1 MMTKKNFIGFEKIIF
16 VLLLS
21 TQLNICLEAF
31 PFLKSSLNR
40 PSSETYFDSNE
51 NLANWART
59 KDVQHNSLR
68 DFCEYYFNSEEWFNL
83 RQQVRDD
90 CIILLSN
97 YQTALKFDRE
107 RRFFALH
114 VGKANNQ
121 MNSETSNKGFKYGK

>member
-1 MMTKKNFIGFEKIIF
+1 MISKNFIGFEKIIF

-21 TQLNICLEAF
+21 TQLHMCLEAF
-31 PFLKSSLNR
+31 PFLKSNLNR
-40 PSSETYFDSNE
+40 PSSESYYDSNE
-51 NLANWART
+51 NLATWVRS

-90 CIILLSN
+90 CVILLSN

-114 VGKANNQ
+114 VGKTNNQ